1 MLIVYTGTEMTMN
14 NLFIYYR
21 ILRQAG
27 NKMFEMIKDPDLL
40 ELIFRYLDPASVKA
54 ASLVSR

>member
-1 MLIVYTGTEMTMN
+1 MTMI

-21 ILRQAG
+21 ELT
-27 NKMFEMIKDPDLL
+27 MFEMIKNPDLL

-54 ASLVSR
+54 VSQVSR